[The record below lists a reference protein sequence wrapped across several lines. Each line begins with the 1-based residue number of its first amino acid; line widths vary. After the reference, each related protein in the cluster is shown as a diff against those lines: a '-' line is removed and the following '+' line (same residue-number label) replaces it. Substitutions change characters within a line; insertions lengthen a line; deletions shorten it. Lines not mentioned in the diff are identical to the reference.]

1 MNKRLT
7 SLLVII
13 FLLLSILPGCSEV
26 GEQPGEEALTVETPA
41 DEPLEEP
48 TVEEPVVDEPEEL
61 EELTVEEPETSWVPV
76 AGRFYKG
83 EEEYEEKKNFMI
95 NYGGNPEE
103 AIVNVNHL
111 LSPLEGWSGVRGEVG
126 EPAFFYYRGSG
137 YYIPSQ
143 PRTVPSAVARQVY
156 ETDGV
161 IMLYGEYD
169 DEFNHPGTK
178 PTQEQI
184 DRFGQYAVEWPEF
197 VGELGPLAE
206 SRELHGGVRVI
217 LEGFEKYTHPHAT
230 DPMVAKRWTEEDRT
244 HRWEIVLVKGDIPTL
259 AISFLKAGDP
269 IFGITPIDL
278 TPERRQTI
286 LRYVSYFTSRKEA
299 RKIMQ
304 NLDEV
309 VETINMLY
317 AAQPKLRELGY
328 IAPDRIDKSMVDVFR
343 TFSGLF
349 VSYHPSMGGIGIVI
363 SSTRQGETAA
373 SLRMRDEVELFRN
386 IYHLD

>member
-7 SLLVII
+7 SSLVII

-41 DEPLEEP
+41 AETPAAETP
-48 TVEEPVVDEPEEL
+48 
-61 EELTVEEPETSWVPV
+61 TVEEPETAWVPV

-83 EEEYEEKKNFMI
+83 EEAYEEKKNFMI

-103 AIVNVNHL
+103 VIDNVNHL

-126 EPAFFYYRGSG
+126 EPAFFYYIGSG
-137 YYIPSQ
+137 FYIPSQ

-206 SRELHGGVRVI
+206 VRELHGGVRVI
-217 LEGFEKYTHPHAT
+217 
-230 DPMVAKRWTEEDRT
+230 
-244 HRWEIVLVKGDIPTL
+244 
-259 AISFLKAGDP
+259 
-269 IFGITPIDL
+269 
-278 TPERRQTI
+278 
-286 LRYVSYFTSRKEA
+286 
-299 RKIMQ
+299 
-304 NLDEV
+304 
-309 VETINMLY
+309 
-317 AAQPKLRELGY
+317 
-328 IAPDRIDKSMVDVFR
+328 
-343 TFSGLF
+343 
-349 VSYHPSMGGIGIVI
+349 
-363 SSTRQGETAA
+363 
-373 SLRMRDEVELFRN
+373 
-386 IYHLD
+386 